1 MDNITESFY
10 LELRDNC
17 MFDEDK
23 FNTVTKCV
31 FDLHQRPIS
40 TDERSS
46 IAIKLWEF
54 SFLTISL
61 LNCHV
66 DDNDVYK
73 IKNLKEGDSSQI
85 NKILYYL
92 SNWFSYNKP
101 IDGQFLKFGNW
112 A

>member
-1 MDNITESFY
+1 
-10 LELRDNC
+10 

-23 FNTVTKCV
+23 FNTLTKFV
-31 FDLHQRPIS
+31 LDLHQRPIS

-54 SFLTISL
+54 SFLTITL
-61 LNCHV
+61 LNCHI

-73 IKNLKEGDSSQI
+73 IKNLKEGDSNQI

-101 IDGQFLKFGNW
+101 IDGQFLKFGSW
-112 A
+112 T